1 MAFLVLRMILIFF
14 PLISAVLM
22 CCLSLGDEFQ
32 VHSIVGV
39 GLDMAYKTPVR
50 SIWGGRNFGL
60 LVWYW
65 WGSINLA
72 ERDYFVS

>member
-1 MAFLVLRMILIFF
+1 MALLVLRMILIFF
-14 PLISAVLM
+14 LISAVLM
-22 CCLSLGDEFQ
+22 RCLSLGDEFQ
-32 VHSIVGV
+32 VHSIVGA
-39 GLDMAYKTPVR
+39 GLDVADKTPVR

-60 LVWYW
+60 LVWFC